1 MTMKR
6 YSIISGSG
14 SYLPT
19 RKITNQYF
27 ANHEF
32 YEQSGV
38 RIAKSNAE
46 IIEKFKIIT
55 GIEERRYI
63 TDDLVASD
71 IAFLA
76 AQQAIESAEVDKE
89 TLDYIIVAH
98 NFGDIK
104 AANLRSDILPS
115 LASRIKQL
123 LEIHNPNTVAYDLP
137 FGCAGWLQGM
147 IQADYYLR
155 SGDAKRILVIGTDTL
170 SRICDPH
177 DRDSMIYS
185 DGAGAVVLESKMSD
199 TPIGILS
206 HYTETFANGQTYII
220 HLDKSSN
227 PQYSK
232 DHLFIKMKGR
242 KLYEQALKL
251 VPAAIKKSIEKVG
264 LSITDIDKFLIHQA
278 NNKMDEAILEQ
289 LQLLY
294 GSHQLPADILP
305 MTISW
310 LGNSSVA
317 TIPTLYD
324 LISRGQLANHSIKKG
339 AYLAFAAV
347 GAGININ
354 SMIYRV
360 PAEN

>member
-1 MTMKR
+1 MSLQR
-6 YSIISGSG
+6 YSVITGSG
-14 SYLPT
+14 SYIPE
-19 RKITNQYF
+19 RKITNAYF
-27 ANHEF
+27 AHHQF
-32 YEQSGV
+32 YEQDGTP
-38 RIAKSNAE
+38 ILKSNDE
-46 IIEKFKIIT
+46 IIRKFQAIT
-55 GIEERRYI
+55 GIEERRYV

-71 IAFLA
+71 IAFFA
-76 AQQAIESAEVDKE
+76 AQKAIESAAIDKE

-98 NFGDIK
+98 NFGDIR
-104 AANLRSDILPS
+104 ADNLRSDMVPS
-115 LASRIKQL
+115 LASRVKHH
-123 LEIHNPNTVAYDLP
+123 LEIHNSKTVAYDLP
-137 FGCAGWLQGM
+137 FGCAGWLQAM
-147 IQADYYLR
+147 IQANYFIK
-155 SGDAKRILVIGTDTL
+155 SGDAQRVLVIGTDTL

-185 DGAGAVVLESKMSD
+185 DGAGAVVLEALTRDK
-199 TPIGILS
+199 PVGILS

-227 PQYSK
+227 PNYGK

-251 VPAAIKKSIEKVG
+251 VPLVIQNSIKKTG
-264 LSITDIDKFLIHQA
+264 LSITEIDKFLIHQA

-294 GSHQLPADILP
+294 GSHRAPSDILP
-305 MTISW
+305 MTISM

-324 LISRGQLANHSIKKG
+324 LMSRGELDHHVIKKG
-339 AYLAFAAV
+339 GYLSFVAV

-354 SMIYRV
+354 SMIYKV
-360 PAEN
+360 PD

>member
-1 MTMKR
+1 MSLQR
-6 YSIISGSG
+6 YSVITGSG
-14 SYLPT
+14 SYIPE
-19 RKITNQYF
+19 RKITNDHF
-27 ANHEF
+27 AHHQF
-32 YEQSGV
+32 FEQDGTPIS
-38 RIAKSNAE
+38 KNNDE
-46 IIEKFKIIT
+46 IIRKFQAIT
-55 GIEERRYI
+55 GIEERRYV

-71 IAFLA
+71 IAFFA
-76 AQQAIESAEVDKE
+76 AQKAIESARVDKE

-98 NFGDIK
+98 NFGDIR
-104 AANLRSDILPS
+104 ADNLRSDIVPS
-115 LASRIKQL
+115 LASRVKQH
-123 LEIHNPNTVAYDLP
+123 LEIHNPKTVAYDIP
-137 FGCAGWLQGM
+137 FGCAGWLQAM
-147 IQADYYLR
+147 IQANYFIK
-155 SGDAKRILVIGTDTL
+155 SGDAQRILIIGTETL

-185 DGAGAVVLESKMSD
+185 DGAGAVILEAQTSEQ
-199 TPIGILS
+199 PVGILN

-227 PQYSK
+227 PNYGK

-251 VPAAIKKSIEKVG
+251 VPLVIQKSIEKSG
-264 LSITDIDKFLIHQA
+264 LSITAIDKFLIHQA

-294 GSHQLPADILP
+294 GSHHAPSDVLP
-305 MTISW
+305 MTISK

-324 LISRGQLANHSIKKG
+324 LMNRGQLDHHVIKKG
-339 AYLAFAAV
+339 GYLAFVAV

-354 SMIYRV
+354 SMIYKV
-360 PAEN
+360 PDH